1 MTAAM
6 RIVLWPL
13 LLSLMPALAQEPA
26 PPPTTPPAEAAR
38 AKPLRFV
45 FQWPETGRVRVTK
58 DGVKR
63 GDAAVMDYLLEWT
76 PRDDGGLRVQH
87 SDFHF
92 RTVNGIDATTAERQ
106 AELAPLLFVTS
117 ILPELGVDARGL
129 AVSVGGLG
137 PMLAKAEAKLAE
149 EQNEA
154 TRATLTKLVAAM
166 RTPVAEEA
174 GKSGLMDD
182 WSTWV
187 EAWAGDLPEAGAQLQ
202 SEGHL
207 VHLGARLPAVVTL
220 HNHGSAEGHPD
231 HVRLTRVALAKGD
244 AAKAAF
250 AEFFVAKLAESGQ
263 EFDPA
268 RVLEVRVELTYE
280 VVTDPKTL
288 RPLTAKRTRTGQ
300 VRMKGRK
307 PLPVAETSTFTFA
320 W

>member
-1 MTAAM
+1 M
-6 RIVLWPL
+6 RTVPWPL

-26 PPPTTPPAEAAR
+26 PPPTTPPVEAAR

-45 FQWPETGRVRVTK
+45 FQWPEEGRVRVTK

-76 PRDDGGLRVQH
+76 PRDGGGLCVQH

-92 RTVNGIDATTAERQ
+92 QSVNGIDATAADRQ

-117 ILPELGVDARGL
+117 VLPELQVDARGL
-129 AVSVGGLG
+129 AVSVGELG

-154 TRATLTKLVAAM
+154 TRATLTKLVTAL
-166 RTPVAEEA
+166 RTPAAEEG

-207 VHLGARLPAVVTL
+207 VHLGARLPAAVTL
-220 HNHGSAEGHPD
+220 QNHGSAEGHAD
-231 HVRLTRVALAKGD
+231 HVRLTRVALAEGD
-244 AAKAAF
+244 AAKTAF
-250 AEFFVAKLAESGQ
+250 AEYFAAKLAEAGQ

-288 RPLTAKRTRTGQ
+288 RPVTAKRTRTGQ
-300 VRMKGRK
+300 VRLKGRK
-307 PLPVAETSTFTFA
+307 ALAADEVATFTFA